1 MRLFRFAFV
10 AAMAL
15 LSVSSLRA
23 QSPKG
28 ADIEFQTNIVDLG
41 ELSHDDDKQVVRLAY
56 TNTGDQPLVVTEV
69 RTSCTCTTVQYDRKR
84 VMPGER
90 GSIVITLDPAKA
102 PEGNLYRVL
111 QVYSSAHSG
120 VKHITLKAVISN

>member
-10 AAMAL
+10 ATMAL

-23 QSPKG
+23 QSPMG

>member
-41 ELSHDDDKQVVRLAY
+41 ELSHDDDKHIPIREISRWWSPRCAQAV
-56 TNTGDQPLVVTEV
+56 
-69 RTSCTCTTVQYDRKR
+69 
-84 VMPGER
+84 
-90 GSIVITLDPAKA
+90 
-102 PEGNLYRVL
+102 RVL
-111 QVYSSAHSG
+111 RCSMTVRGLCLASEA
-120 VKHITLKAVISN
+120 L

>member
-41 ELSHDDDKQVVRLAY
+41 ELSHDDDKPVVRLAY